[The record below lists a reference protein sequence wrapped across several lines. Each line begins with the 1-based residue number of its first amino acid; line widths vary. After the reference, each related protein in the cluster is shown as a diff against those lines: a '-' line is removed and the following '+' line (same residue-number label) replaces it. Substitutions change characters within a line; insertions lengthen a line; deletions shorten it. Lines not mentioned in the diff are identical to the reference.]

1 MKVGERLR
9 LDVEFHGEH
18 VATAYYRWGGLPS
31 MAIQLAGVILE
42 SLRKNEEK
50 ELIPMV
56 YYALSFTGAA
66 VEPTNQDYLN
76 ALGYEFEDVEPMME
90 SGGVIWFSK
99 ETKNLS
105 STDYELKIRLE
116 NSTADLENVLYHWKV
131 DEDSEAWRYM
141 DPQRNEMPST
151 SWEMNLAN
159 LNEKDLV
166 ELHKVSQKAVST
178 NSLFTIKGR
187 KELFDSPL

>member
-1 MKVGERLR
+1 MGERLR
-9 LDVEFHGEH
+9 LDLEYHSEH

-31 MAIQLAGVILE
+31 VAIQLAGVILE
-42 SLRKNEEK
+42 SIRKSEEK

-56 YYALSFTGAA
+56 YYALSFTGAV
-66 VEPTNQDYLN
+66 VEPSDQDYLN
-76 ALGYEFEDVEPMME
+76 TLGYEFEDVEPMME

-99 ETKNLS
+99 KTNNLLG
-105 STDYELKIRLE
+105 TDYELKICLE
-116 NSTADLENVLYHWKV
+116 NSTADLENLLYHWKV
-131 DEDSEAWRYM
+131 DESSEAWRYM
-141 DPQRNEMPST
+141 DSQRNEMPST